1 MKISKPAL
9 FLFCGYNN
17 FYTCPACRKDKVMV
31 GDMNHPAWIRFGC
44 FHCGFRVDMDHGYN
58 PERFHRCVASTGR
71 GL

>member
-1 MKISKPAL
+1 
-9 FLFCGYNN
+9 
-17 FYTCPACRKDKVMV
+17 
-31 GDMNHPAWIRFGC
+31 MNHPAWIRFGC